1 MDYTLRCES
10 CGASYSSSY
19 RKQTCDRCGGIL
31 SVAYKGRVKPP
42 RFDGDFWSLE
52 SILPKSRYRR
62 YELGSTELARS
73 KIPELWLKLELQNPT
88 RSFKDRGSVVEIAK
102 AKEYGYKE
110 VVCASTGNMAYSVA
124 YYAKLSGIKAKI
136 FISRDANRDK
146 IRDIR
151 ETHDANITRV
161 DGDFTEAQRRA
172 SNYAKRCGSFLA
184 GDYCYRQEGQR
195 TMFYEIASQ
204 LKGVTHVIT
213 PVGNATLISGMLKA
227 AEEMKVSGALEKPPR
242 IIGVEA
248 ERCSPM
254 FKAFRSGKPM
264 KYEAPK
270 TMADAIAVG
279 YPTFGDMAIGMLKRQ
294 NGSVVTVTEKEMA
307 LEQNRFLSEYGMI
320 AELAGVAGI
329 AAYRKLRLPKSAK
342 AVAIVSGGNV

>member
-1 MDYTLRCES
+1 MDYTLS
-10 CGASYSSSY
+10 CGSCHAVYKGSY
-19 RKQTCDRCGGIL
+19 RRQTCGRCGGIL
-31 SVAYKGRVKPP
+31 RVDYKGKVGKA
-42 RFDGDFWSLE
+42 RFDGDFWSME
-52 SILPKSRYRR
+52 PILPESRYRH
-62 YELGSTELARS
+62 YELGNTELVKS
-73 KIPELWLKLELQNPT
+73 GIQGLWLKLELQNPT

-136 FISRDANRDK
+136 FVSSDANRDK

-172 SNYAKRCGSFLA
+172 IGYAKRNGAFLS

-195 TMFYEIASQ
+195 TMLYEIAAQ
-204 LKGVTHVIT
+204 LKAVTYVIV
-213 PVGNATLISGMLKA
+213 PVGNATLISGMLRA
-227 AEEMKVSGALEKPPR
+227 AEEMKASGMLKRPPR
-242 IIGVEA
+242 IIGIEA
-248 ERCSPM
+248 DRCSPM
-254 FKAFRSGKPM
+254 FKAFKSGRSM
-264 KYEAPK
+264 RYERPR
-270 TMADAIAVG
+270 TIADAIAVG
-279 YPTFGDMAIGMLKRQ
+279 YPTFGDMAIRMLREQ
-294 NGSVVTVTEKEMA
+294 GGSMMTVTEREMA
-307 LEQNRFLSEYGMI
+307 LEQNRFISEYGMI

-329 AAYRKLRLPKSAK
+329 AAYRKLHLPGSAK